1 MRKSQI
7 VIFIFSIIFIV
18 MLTSSI
24 VKSAAYYKDNEL
36 ETIEAS
42 IRKALVTCYVTEGY
56 YPSSIDYL
64 KDNYGLVISSKVN
77 VFYQA
82 TGSNIFPD
90 FMVAYKEKK

>member
-18 MLTSSI
+18 LLTSSI
-24 VKSAAYYKDNEL
+24 VKSTAYYKDNEL

-56 YPSSIDYL
+56 YPSSIDHL

>member
-18 MLTSSI
+18 LLTSSI
-24 VKSAAYYKDNEL
+24 VKSTAYYKDNEL

>member
-24 VKSAAYYKDNEL
+24 VKSTAYYKDNEL

>member
-7 VIFIFSIIFIV
+7 VIFIFSIIFIAL
-18 MLTSSI
+18 LTSSI
-24 VKSAAYYKDNEL
+24 VKSTAYYKDNEL

>member
-1 MRKSQI
+1 MRKPQI
-7 VIFIFSIIFIV
+7 IIYVFSVIFIV

-24 VKSAAYYKDNEL
+24 IKSTESYKENEL
-36 ETIEAS
+36 ETIEAN

-56 YPSSIDYL
+56 YPSSLDYL
-64 KDNYGLVISSKVN
+64 KDSYGLTISSKVN

-90 FMVAYKEKK
+90 FMVAYKEEK